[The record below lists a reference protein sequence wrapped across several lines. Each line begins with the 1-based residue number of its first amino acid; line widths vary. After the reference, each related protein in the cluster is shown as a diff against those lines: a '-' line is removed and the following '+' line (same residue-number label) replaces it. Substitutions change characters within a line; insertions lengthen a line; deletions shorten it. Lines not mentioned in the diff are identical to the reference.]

1 MSTISLPKNCKSS
14 KAGSRRP
21 CKISAATSARTCRTW
36 TGTAVVVDV
45 LRSSTTLCALLASGK
60 KKIRVFG
67 DKKAALAAKT
77 PRDEFFSELDY
88 PPSFRRF
95 DNSPWQALN
104 KSDKKR
110 PAIVVTGAG
119 TKAQLSLKKAS
130 RVLAACFSNFPVAV
144 EYIKGLE
151 GKVLVVPAALFN
163 EYHVEDYL
171 CAEAIVKAAK
181 GERNAAQRAIKRFMA
196 TKRPAEFLDI
206 RKENGKNDMALGLDL
221 NALPVIPEIKIKN
234 GWGEVSDALKN

>member
-1 MSTISLPKNCKSS
+1 MSITSLPKNCKSS
-14 KAGSRRP
+14 KTGNRRP

-77 PRDEFFSELDY
+77 RRDEFFSELDY

-104 KSDKKR
+104 QSDRKR

-130 RVLAACFSNFPVAV
+130 RVLAACFANFPVAV
-144 EYIKGLE
+144 EYIRGLE

-181 GERNAAQRAIKRFMA
+181 GEKNAARRAIKRFMA
-196 TKRPAEFLDI
+196 TKRPAEFLNI
-206 RKENGKNDMALGLDL
+206 RKKNGKNDMALALDL
-221 NALPVIPEIKIKN
+221 GSLAVLPEITLEDDH
-234 GWGEVSDALKN
+234 GVVTDAL

>member
-1 MSTISLPKNCKSS
+1 M
-14 KAGSRRP
+14 
-21 CKISAATSARTCRTW
+21 W

-95 DNSPWQALN
+95 DNSPWQALH

-130 RVLAACFSNFPVAV
+130 RVLAACFSNFPVATK
-144 EYIKGLE
+144 YLKRLE
-151 GKVLVVPAALFN
+151 GRVLVVPAALFN

-171 CAEAIVKAAK
+171 CARAIVQAVKGGKNADKKAVK
-181 GERNAAQRAIKRFMA
+181 KFLS
-196 TKRPAEFLDI
+196 TKRPAAFLHI
-206 RKENGKNDMALGLDL
+206 RKENGKNDMALALDIGS
-221 NALPVIPEIKIKN
+221 LPVLPEIKLE
-234 GWGEVSDALKN
+234 GEHGVVTNAL